1 MGHFNFITDGENN
14 NIINS
19 KMYLKQLLF
28 NVALVGIFFIS
39 FVKSEEP
46 ELKIEPTDETIIE
59 EEDGVLVLTEKNF
72 DKAIEAHEFILV
84 EFYAPWCGHCK
95 KLAPEYVKAAKALE
109 KAESSVKLAKVDA
122 TVEKALGTK
131 FGVRG
136 YPTLKFFR
144 SGKPQ
149 EYKGPRDG
157 PGIVQWLEKK
167 TGPPAVPVNDME
179 SFEKLKENPV
189 VVVGVF
195 KDQESDAAK
204 EFIKAAGTIEDH
216 KIVITSDDEVKKG
229 IQARDGWII
238 MFKNFDNP
246 RVRYEG
252 EAKAADI
259 EAWINEQSIPSVWEF
274 SSTNA
279 QKIFAT
285 KAKVHFLY
293 FIKGGEDLPKD
304 LEPLKKVSADYKNK
318 VTFAY
323 VDVNEKSNA
332 QVTKF
337 FGIDASMA
345 PMYTL
350 FEMESS
356 SKYMSGKNTAAEV
369 EAVKTMVEKYFAGE
383 LEKTLK
389 SEDIPAD
396 WDKQP
401 VKVLVGKN
409 FADVAMDKSKDVFVE
424 FYAPWCGH
432 CKSLAPVWDKLGE
445 EFEKDDSVVIA
456 KMDATA
462 NEADGVNVKSFP
474 TLKLW
479 KKDTNK
485 LVDYSGARDFETLAH
500 FVRTGEM
507 KLPEKPKEKKEPKP
521 TDKKDEL

>member
-46 ELKIEPTDETIIE
+46 ELNIEPTDETIIE

-195 KDQESDAAK
+195 KDQEK
-204 EFIKAAGTIEDH
+204 
-216 KIVITSDDEVKKG
+216 
-229 IQARDGWII
+229 
-238 MFKNFDNP
+238 
-246 RVRYEG
+246 
-252 EAKAADI
+252 
-259 EAWINEQSIPSVWEF
+259 IPSNY
-274 SSTNA
+274 SR
-279 QKIFAT
+279 
-285 KAKVHFLY
+285 
-293 FIKGGEDLPKD
+293 
-304 LEPLKKVSADYKNK
+304 
-318 VTFAY
+318 
-323 VDVNEKSNA
+323 
-332 QVTKF
+332 
-337 FGIDASMA
+337 
-345 PMYTL
+345 TL
-350 FEMESS
+350 FPCNHPCHLDMALSS
-356 SKYMSGKNTAAEV
+356 
-369 EAVKTMVEKYFAGE
+369 
-383 LEKTLK
+383 
-389 SEDIPAD
+389 
-396 WDKQP
+396 
-401 VKVLVGKN
+401 
-409 FADVAMDKSKDVFVE
+409 
-424 FYAPWCGH
+424 
-432 CKSLAPVWDKLGE
+432 
-445 EFEKDDSVVIA
+445 
-456 KMDATA
+456 
-462 NEADGVNVKSFP
+462 
-474 TLKLW
+474 
-479 KKDTNK
+479 
-485 LVDYSGARDFETLAH
+485 R
-500 FVRTGEM
+500 
-507 KLPEKPKEKKEPKP
+507 
-521 TDKKDEL
+521 